1 MNALDAYRDVL
12 KELDKFESP
21 TFSLKDFNYFYN
33 KAISQYVD
41 NNYRQLDL
49 MVKDSEDLS
58 SFISPSYLATV
69 SSVGVITLP
78 SDFRHI
84 LSLKISVRFKTN
96 IGKYKSGQTYDF
108 WPERMKSGQKG
119 FRYRSAYGK
128 PNYRRYYYE
137 VNNGTIKILFDS
149 SKVEFVGSNN
159 CVIDYIKQPS
169 EVTITNLTTYT
180 TSLQFNTGVT
190 RNNVYFEIVN
200 ICRAIFLENIESP
213 RTPIAMQEVA
223 SQ

>member
-49 MVKDSEDLS
+49 MVKDSEDLA
-58 SFISPSYLATV
+58 SFTSPSSLVTIL
-69 SSVGVITLP
+69 STGLITLP
-78 SDFRHI
+78 LDFRHI

-96 IGKYKSGQTYDF
+96 VGKYKSGQTYDF

-119 FRYRSAYGK
+119 FRYRSAYGR

-149 SKVEFVGSNN
+149 SKVEFVGINN
-159 CVIDYIKQPS
+159 GVLDYIKQPS

-180 TSLQFNTGVT
+180 DPLPFNSGAT
-190 RNNVYFEIVN
+190 RNNIYFEIVN

>member
-41 NNYRQLDL
+41 VNYRQLDL
-49 MVKDSEDLS
+49 MVKDTQDLS
-58 SFISPSYLATV
+58 SFTSPSYLATV
-69 SSVGVITLP
+69 SSLGVITLP
-78 SDFRHI
+78 SDFRHL

-96 IGKYKSGQTYDF
+96 IGKYKSGTTYDF

-119 FRYRSAYGK
+119 FRHRSAYGK

-159 CVIDYIKQPS
+159 AVIDYIKQPS

-180 TSLQFNTGVT
+180 TSLQFNTGAT